1 MASRLAAECTLDQID
16 DYFKIGK
23 KIDVA
28 TVPRSKLGGRVLDPA
43 TGGPAVAEVKPFI
56 PPYKRS

>member
-1 MASRLAAECTLDQID
+1 MSNRLAAECTLDQID

-23 KIDVA
+23 KVNIA
-28 TVPRSKLGGRVLDPA
+28 TVSRSRLGGHLLDPS

-56 PPYKRS
+56 PPYKR